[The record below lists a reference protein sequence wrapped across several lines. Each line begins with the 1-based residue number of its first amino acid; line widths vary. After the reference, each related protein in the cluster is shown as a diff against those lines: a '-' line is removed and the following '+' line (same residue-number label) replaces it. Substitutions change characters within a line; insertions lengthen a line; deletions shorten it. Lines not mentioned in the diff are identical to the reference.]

1 MSRCAVLDAGYHSQ
15 EKIVDELE
23 KYIED
28 IHNEPFNILSNN
40 CIHKH
45 TRIVRKAREL
55 GHDASMMG
63 CISVIPIRP
72 AAGIPLIGP
81 HFYAKVDGKTVD
93 VSMQPSLEES
103 IGKNEDMFKLFPV
116 NVSKLRPMNPEEGL
130 PLPCG
135 LGIRWPWA
143 KK

>member
-1 MSRCAVLDAGYHSQ
+1 MG
-15 EKIVDELE
+15 ELE
-23 KYIED
+23 KFIEEV
-28 IHNEPFNILSNN
+28 HNEPFNILSNN

-55 GHDASMMG
+55 GHDASIMG
-63 CISVIPIRP
+63 CISVIPIKP
-72 AAGIPLIGP
+72 AAGVPLIGP
-81 HFYAKVDGKTVD
+81 HFYAKIDGKTVD

-103 IGKNEDMFKLFPV
+103 MWKNEDIFRLLPV
-116 NVSKLRPMNPEEGL
+116 NVSKLRPMYPEEGL